1 MPLVDEDEE
10 NKNEVD
16 RAEEDAA
23 MAALERIKQ
32 VRVWSEIHDNFNND
46 DKLAAVREHR
56 ERMARDRKRKD
67 WEAWTEETELDIDGE
82 RLIADIK
89 NYKSEHFWQTN
100 FYWYCKIRNFKIK
113 EYILQSAFIEKP
125 IQIFTANLTIIT
137 NF

>member
-56 ERMARDRKRKD
+56 DRMARDRKRKD

-89 NYKSEHFWQTN
+89 NYKSEHFW
-100 FYWYCKIRNFKIK
+100 
-113 EYILQSAFIEKP
+113 
-125 IQIFTANLTIIT
+125 
-137 NF
+137 